1 MGTLL
6 LAEATQAAP
15 EIGAWIDLGSV
26 MPLKAV
32 AFCEGRGH
40 VSPGVKVPSKTFC
53 SGKGRIFL
61 SVNKSVSMSIF
72 ISVGRSK
79 HDK

>member
-1 MGTLL
+1 MYTFLP
-6 LAEATQAAP
+6 AEATQAAP
-15 EIGAWIDLGSV
+15 GIGEWIDLGSM
-26 MPLKAV
+26 MPLKAM

-61 SVNKSVSMSIF
+61 SVNKSVSLSIF

-79 HDK
+79 HA

>member
-15 EIGAWIDLGSV
+15 EIGAWIDLGSM

-40 VSPGVKVPSKTFC
+40 VSPGVKVPLKNFLFGA
-53 SGKGRIFL
+53 GKNIL
-61 SVNKSVSMSIF
+61 VCQQECLLV
-72 ISVGRSK
+72 
-79 HDK
+79 HLH